1 MSTITTL
8 AVLAVVVVFGLP
20 ILGTYTGS
28 ALDAN
33 AQSIQDKQDAQDFG
47 NNAGV
52 GDIVCDLYL
61 KVNGE
66 LDESKTN
73 KWFELNAFDPL
84 IVYLDENNFLIYE
97 WQETSC
103 YQVGTNSF
111 IPLIAYNFNTGSG
124 TGTSLQTNSLLPNIT
139 FGDSFG
145 LELTGY
151 GPNGKLLTAKSTEKR
166 WEEEVKIDDLESV
179 NLPIGFTEEFFLR
192 QVVVADYSLEF
203 RAINQSIN
211 DEDTNKPLI
220 TFIKGPTFR

>member
-84 IVYLDENNFLIYE
+84 IVYL
-97 WQETSC
+97 
-103 YQVGTNSF
+103 
-111 IPLIAYNFNTGSG
+111 
-124 TGTSLQTNSLLPNIT
+124 LLDFQN
-139 FGDSFG
+139 
-145 LELTGY
+145 Y
-151 GPNGKLLTAKSTEKR
+151 
-166 WEEEVKIDDLESV
+166 
-179 NLPIGFTEEFFLR
+179 
-192 QVVVADYSLEF
+192 
-203 RAINQSIN
+203 
-211 DEDTNKPLI
+211 
-220 TFIKGPTFR
+220 